1 MTLFPVCFQ
10 CVFAFHERVF
20 FFLFSFLFSESFSK
34 SFDSNSRALLPGF
47 PFHVDLANRAPLRTG
62 RHWTARREMDETA
75 EECAK
80 YEELLA
86 EGLRYASRAAFR
98 EAMDWRRAARA
109 LCEAIALRP
118 DEPMAYFNL
127 GSVLSSSGHEVESAQ
142 RFLEAKARFPEGSE
156 PWARATASAFD
167 VLQHGQSAV
176 LAVPQLGSCASSGR
190 AWRLWA
196 ARHAQEAAVPLGAQP
211 VLPPHTYLTTSHLP
225 DHLTPTVPP
234 YHYLATSHL
243 TPTSHL
249 PHHCLTTASPPCYLA
264 TLGTPVAALGSSAR
278 PGSGR
283 ATGRPTS
290 ASGARASRLQSRR
303 FHGL

>member
-1 MTLFPVCFQ
+1 M
-10 CVFAFHERVF
+10 A
-20 FFLFSFLFSESFSK
+20 ES
-34 SFDSNSRALLPGF
+34 
-47 PFHVDLANRAPLRTG
+47 
-62 RHWTARREMDETA
+62 A

-156 PWARATASAFD
+156 PWAKATASAFD

-196 ARHAQEAAVPLGAQP
+196 ARHSQEEAGPLGARPLPSVLEPAASEAAQLTAFDHVGSPQKP
-211 VLPPHTYLTTSHLP
+211 VLPTLTLHW
-225 DHLTPTVPP
+225 
-234 YHYLATSHL
+234 ATEW
-243 TPTSHL
+243 
-249 PHHCLTTASPPCYLA
+249 HH
-264 TLGTPVAALGSSAR
+264 
-278 PGSGR
+278 
-283 ATGRPTS
+283 
-290 ASGARASRLQSRR
+290 SRS
-303 FHGL
+303 FEINN

>member
-1 MTLFPVCFQ
+1 M
-10 CVFAFHERVF
+10 A
-20 FFLFSFLFSESFSK
+20 ES
-34 SFDSNSRALLPGF
+34 
-47 PFHVDLANRAPLRTG
+47 
-62 RHWTARREMDETA
+62 A

-156 PWARATASAFD
+156 PWAKATASAFD

-190 AWRLWA
+190 AWQLFWLVR
-196 ARHAQEAAVPLGAQP
+196 RFKVEGGPLGDRPLPRAGAELELAASTRP
-211 VLPPHTYLTTSHLP
+211 PPHP
-225 DHLTPTVPP
+225 
-234 YHYLATSHL
+234 
-243 TPTSHL
+243 
-249 PHHCLTTASPPCYLA
+249 
-264 TLGTPVAALGSSAR
+264 
-278 PGSGR
+278 
-283 ATGRPTS
+283 
-290 ASGARASRLQSRR
+290 RL
-303 FHGL
+303 

>member
-1 MTLFPVCFQ
+1 MILLDVSFETNSRTLTSSIS
-10 CVFAFHERVF
+10 RVF
-20 FFLFSFLFSESFSK
+20 WQKTCQQSASA
-34 SFDSNSRALLPGF
+34 SRA
-47 PFHVDLANRAPLRTG
+47 AT
-62 RHWTARREMDETA
+62 TKREMAETA

-176 LAVPQLGSCASSGR
+176 LPVPQLGSCASSGR
-190 AWRLWA
+190 A
-196 ARHAQEAAVPLGAQP
+196 
-211 VLPPHTYLTTSHLP
+211 
-225 DHLTPTVPP
+225 
-234 YHYLATSHL
+234 
-243 TPTSHL
+243 
-249 PHHCLTTASPPCYLA
+249 
-264 TLGTPVAALGSSAR
+264 
-278 PGSGR
+278 
-283 ATGRPTS
+283 
-290 ASGARASRLQSRR
+290 
-303 FHGL
+303 